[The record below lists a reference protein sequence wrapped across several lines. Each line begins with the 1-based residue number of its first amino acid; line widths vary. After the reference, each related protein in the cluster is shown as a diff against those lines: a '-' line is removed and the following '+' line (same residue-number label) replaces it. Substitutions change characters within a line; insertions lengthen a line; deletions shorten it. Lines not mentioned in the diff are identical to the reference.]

1 MAEALL
7 SFSSPHSR
15 ASLATATDIGFELGW
30 DHARYG
36 LTPPAEHLIAGN
48 PLRDGWEAGRA
59 AFGRR
64 TRESNANARRWL
76 TLRLT
81 AWLHGRHFEPLTV
94 TPNFLGQIDTAAC
107 PITREALTTTR
118 GPAHEAVVARVCED
132 AGYAAGNLAML
143 SARAASAKTALDFE
157 EAVARAEQAQ
167 RNEPGHANRAH
178 ADLTAPQWARLAVML
193 SFVTPLPHARA
204 AALPLLVL
212 PPNRLRV
219 LNPIQGLQTL
229 VTLLLAKSGWSQRLP
244 KLEALMPHAAA
255 RRELRAFFMVYMPRV
270 IAGGRPDDHAAW
282 RRALEDAW
290 RHPLVQSHWKRFALK
305 LDEPTCDAVLQRA
318 IEAGLMTQRVQVHTE
333 EQATEGW
340 SLETRGFAERRAVA
354 RRRQRAAAPQAAA
367 MPALQPRQLAL
378 PMDL

>member
-7 SFSSPHSR
+7 SLSPPRSR
-15 ASLATATDIGFELGW
+15 ACLATATDIGFELGW

-118 GPAHEAVVARVCED
+118 GLANEAVVARMCED

-143 SARAASAKTALDFE
+143 SARAASAKVSLDFE
-157 EAVARAEQAQ
+157 ETVARAEQAQ
-167 RNEPGHANRAH
+167 RNERGHLQQSPSRTH

-255 RRELRAFFMVYMPRV
+255 RRELRAFFMIYMPRV
-270 IAGGRPDDHAAW
+270 IAGGRPDDHAGW

-290 RHPLVQSHWKRFALK
+290 RHPLVQSHWKRFALTM
-305 LDEPTCDAVLQRA
+305 DEKTCDTVLQRA
-318 IEAGLMTQRVQVHTE
+318 IDAGLMTQRVQVHTE

-354 RRRQRAAAPQAAA
+354 RRRQRPQPL
-367 MPALQPRQLAL
+367 PATPRQLTL
-378 PMDL
+378 PMAL

>member
-7 SFSSPHSR
+7 SFLP
-15 ASLATATDIGFELGW
+15 TARTAQPVTGFDAGFELGW

-36 LTPPAEHLIAGN
+36 QVPPPEHLL
-48 PLRDGWEAGRA
+48 PDHPVRQGWEAGRA

-64 TRESNANARRWL
+64 TRESNPNARRWL
-76 TLRLT
+76 QLRLT
-81 AWLHGRHFEPLTV
+81 AWLQGRHFEPLTV
-94 TPNFLGQIDTAAC
+94 TPNFLGQIDNTHC
-107 PITREALTTTR
+107 PITREALH
-118 GPAHEAVVARVCED
+118 GEKAGSVARVCED
-132 AGYAAGNLAML
+132 AGYAAGNLAVL
-143 SARAASAKTALDFE
+143 GARAAAAKAGLDFE
-157 EAVARAEQAQ
+157 EAAQRAEQAH
-167 RNEPGHANRAH
+167 RRAPAAPGLQP
-178 ADLTAPQWARLAVML
+178 DLSAPQWARLAVLL

-244 KLEALMPHAAA
+244 KLEALLPSAAA

-270 IAGGRPDDHAAW
+270 IAGGRPDDPAGW

-290 RHPLVQSHWKRFALK
+290 RHPLVQSHWKRFALQ
-305 LDEPTCDAVLQRA
+305 LDEQSSQAVLERA
-318 IEAGLMTQRVQVHTE
+318 IEAGLMTQRVQLHSE

-340 SLETRGFAERRAVA
+340 SLETRGYTERRALP
-354 RRRQRAAAPQAAA
+354 RRAAVPSPSIPATAAE
-367 MPALQPRQLAL
+367 PRQLL
-378 PMDL
+378 MEF

>member
-7 SFSSPHSR
+7 SFLPAARSHQPV
-15 ASLATATDIGFELGW
+15 ATDTGFELGW

-36 LTPPAEHLIAGN
+36 LVPPPEHMVPGN
-48 PLRDGWEAGRA
+48 PLRQGWEAGRA

-64 TRESNANARRWL
+64 TRAANPQARRWL
-76 TLRLT
+76 QLRLV
-81 AWLHGRHFEPLTV
+81 AWLHGRHFEALTV
-94 TPNFLGQIDTAAC
+94 TPNFLGQIDNAFC
-107 PITREALTTTR
+107 PVTRSALGASEA
-118 GPAHEAVVARVCED
+118 AVVARVCED
-132 AGYAAGNLAML
+132 AGYAAGNLAVL
-143 SARAASAKTALDFE
+143 GERAAAAKSGLDFD
-157 EAVARAEQAQ
+157 EAVARAEQQARSRDAAPAAGTALQ
-167 RNEPGHANRAH
+167 
-178 ADLTAPQWARLAVML
+178 ADLTAPQWARLAVLL

-244 KLEALMPHAAA
+244 QLEALLPSAAA

-270 IAGGRPDDHAAW
+270 IAGGRPDDPAGW

-290 RHPLVQSHWKRFALK
+290 RHPLVQSHWKRFALQ
-305 LDEPTCDAVLQRA
+305 LDAETSQAVLERA
-318 IEAGLMTQRVQVHTE
+318 IEAGLMTQRVQLHSD

-340 SLETRGFAERRAVA
+340 SLETRGYTERRALP
-354 RRRQRAAAPQAAA
+354 RRRTTGRAASAAPLVAAAP
-367 MPALQPRQLAL
+367 RQLSL
-378 PMDL
+378 PMEL

>member
-7 SFSSPHSR
+7 SLSSHHSR

-36 LTPPAEHLIAGN
+36 LTPPAEHLITGN

-118 GPAHEAVVARVCED
+118 GLTNEAVVARVCED

-143 SARAASAKTALDFE
+143 SARAASAKVSLDFE

-167 RNEPGHANRAH
+167 RNEPGRLHH
-178 ADLTAPQWARLAVML
+178 TCSPTQADLTAPQWARLAVML

-290 RHPLVQSHWKRFALK
+290 RHPLVQSHWKRFALTM
-305 LDEPTCDAVLQRA
+305 DEKTCDTVLQRA
-318 IEAGLMTQRVQVHTE
+318 IDAGLMTQRVQVHTE

-354 RRRQRAAAPQAAA
+354 RRRQRPQPV
-367 MPALQPRQLAL
+367 PATPRQLTL
-378 PMDL
+378 PMAL